1 MIAVCVPSPACI
13 AVSMLILIAGYFGVR
28 YIIDYVNK
36 YNDKVNRV
44 IEEAESN
51 ASQEA
56 DNEIM
61 AIASAICSISSSFM
75 PRLVTAGV
83 PSRIPLVTNGDFG

>member
-1 MIAVCVPSPACI
+1 MREEKITREKRRRRRVRNQILAYMTLLIFIV
-13 AVSMLILIAGYFGVR
+13 LILIAGYFGVR

-51 ASQEA
+51 ASQR
-56 DNEIM
+56 
-61 AIASAICSISSSFM
+61 
-75 PRLVTAGV
+75 P
-83 PSRIPLVTNGDFG
+83 